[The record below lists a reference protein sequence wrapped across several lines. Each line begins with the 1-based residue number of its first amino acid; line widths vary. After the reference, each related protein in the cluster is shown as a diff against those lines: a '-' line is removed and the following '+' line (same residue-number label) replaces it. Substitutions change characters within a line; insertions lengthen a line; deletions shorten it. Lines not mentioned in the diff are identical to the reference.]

1 MKMNII
7 RLIGSL
13 QLLSFSYGFYF
24 AFFCE
29 LFVFIYNKKLSKK
42 NNIYI
47 YLAIV
52 FIAIFILQILLLK
65 GTDIYIFTSVVD
77 SKLRLSD
84 LNTFG
89 YYFINGEVNIKY
101 AILTIVYIMYFYFM
115 SSNIE
120 SKNEI
125 YKLIKTFSIVYSILF
140 ILLFIMTYSASSV
153 EILKAMANHAPNY
166 LTKDDFGFRISLGFA
181 EPSMMGA
188 LLGPLLAILFVS
200 FNKKKLAIIVFL
212 LAMIM
217 SRSGS
222 LFILFFSV
230 IFLLKYRVNLLSF
243 IIVIIGV
250 IFISSLSEDIISS
263 LSENIFIFRSVA
275 ERLFFPHL
283 DITRL
288 YYFIG
293 IDYGH
298 VMSFYPIISIIIQIG
313 IIGLIGIIFIMKG
326 NYNIII
332 ILFLICSVTKSFSSY
347 ELWFILFILISIH
360 YIFKNEN
367 RINNEN

>member
-13 QLLSFSYGFYF
+13 QVLSLSYGFYF

-29 LFVFIYNKKLSKK
+29 LFVFLYKRKVSKK

-47 YLAIV
+47 YMAIMFIIIFV
-52 FIAIFILQILLLK
+52 FQFFFLK
-65 GTDIYIFTSVVD
+65 GTNSYIFTSVVD
-77 SKLRLSD
+77 SKLRLSE

-89 YYFINGEVNIKY
+89 YYFINGNVNVKY
-101 AILTIVYIMYFYFM
+101 AVLTIVYIMYFYFM
-115 SSNIE
+115 SNNIE

-125 YKLIKTFSIVYSILF
+125 YKLIKTFAIVYSILF
-140 ILLFIMTYSASSV
+140 IFLFIMTYSVSV
-153 EILKAMANHAPNY
+153 IEILKAMANNAPNY
-166 LTKDDFGFRISLGFA
+166 LSKDDFGFRISLGFS

-200 FNKKKLAIIVFL
+200 FNNKKLAITVFL
-212 LAMIM
+212 LAMIL

-222 LFILFFSV
+222 LFVLFFSV

-243 IIVIIGV
+243 IMVIIGV
-250 IFISSLSEDIISS
+250 IFISSLSENVITS
-263 LSENIFIFRSVA
+263 LSEYFFIFRSIS
-275 ERLFFPHL
+275 ERLFFPYL

-293 IDYGH
+293 VDYGS

-313 IIGLIGIIFIMKG
+313 IIGMIGIIFIMKF

-332 ILFLICSVTKSFSSY
+332 ILFLICSVTKTFSSY
-347 ELWFILFILISIH
+347 EIWFIFSILISIK

-367 RINNEN
+367 KIKNEN